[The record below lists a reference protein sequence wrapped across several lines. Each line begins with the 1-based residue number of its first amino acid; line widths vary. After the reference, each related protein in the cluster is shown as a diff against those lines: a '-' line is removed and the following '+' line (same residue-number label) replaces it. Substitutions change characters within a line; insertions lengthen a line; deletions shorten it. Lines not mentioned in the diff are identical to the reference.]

1 MKRSEKIALG
11 SIASGVAAGAALWYF
26 TDDAFSAWVYWAVG
40 AVVAGGL
47 FKNLLSMIA
56 DESIIDSKTINRE

>member
-11 SIASGVAAGAALWYF
+11 SIVGGIAAGAALWHF
-26 TDDAFSAWVYWAVG
+26 TDDAFSTWVYWVVG

-56 DESIIDSKTINRE
+56 DESIIDSRTVNRK